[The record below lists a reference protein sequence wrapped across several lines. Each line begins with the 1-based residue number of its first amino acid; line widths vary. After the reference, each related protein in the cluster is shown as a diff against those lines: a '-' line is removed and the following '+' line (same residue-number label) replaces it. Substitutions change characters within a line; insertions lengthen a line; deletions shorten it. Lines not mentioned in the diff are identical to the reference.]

1 MMWNSK
7 NTKLIKATPLSKN
20 KPIPTMQT
28 KSKRVILLI
37 LDSVGIGYLPDAH
50 LYGDEGSNTLGH
62 IAEKYPSLH
71 IPNLIRLGLGNI
83 DPNNLLPK
91 VTTSLASY
99 GKAMEQSAGKDTTT
113 GHWEIAGTILDKP
126 FPTFPDGFPAAFIAD
141 FEAAIGTKTI
151 GNYSASGTAIIEAL
165 GDEHVRTGYPIVYTS
180 ADSVFQIAM
189 HEDVMPIEK
198 QYEICQIARDML
210 VGEYE
215 VGRVIA
221 RPFVGTS
228 GQYVR
233 TSRRKDFATLPP
245 DNVLDAI
252 NKQGMEVLG
261 IGKIYDIFAG
271 KGITRSI
278 KTANNT
284 EGIEATITAIEN
296 DSASLIFTNLVDFDM
311 HFGHRRDVPGYAQC
325 LETFDVEL
333 PEIMSK
339 MKEDDLLI
347 ITADHGND
355 PTWPGTDHTREYI
368 PILIYGKNITCG
380 KDLGVRN
387 SFVDIAATIA
397 DALGIDFETT
407 GSSCLF

>member
-1 MMWNSK
+1 MN
-7 NTKLIKATPLSKN
+7 IKSN
-20 KPIPTMQT
+20 
-28 KSKRVILLI
+28 RVILI
-37 LDSVGIGYLPDAH
+37 VLDSVGIGYLPDAH
-50 LYGDEGSNTLGH
+50 LYGDKGSNTLGH

-83 DPNNLLPK
+83 DPINLLPK
-91 VTTSLASY
+91 VTAPLASY

-126 FPTFPDGFPAAFIAD
+126 FPTFPDGFPATFIAD
-141 FEAAIGTKTI
+141 FEASIRTKTI
-151 GNYSASGTAIIEAL
+151 GNYSASGTVIIEAL

-189 HEDVMPIEK
+189 HEEVIPIEK

-210 VGEYE
+210 VGEFE

-221 RPFVGTS
+221 RPFVGAS
-228 GQYVR
+228 GQYTR
-233 TSRRKDFATLPP
+233 TSRRKDFATMPP
-245 DNVLDAI
+245 DNILDTI
-252 NKQGMEVLG
+252 QNHGKEVLG

-278 KTANNT
+278 KTTNNT

-311 HFGHRRDVPGYAQC
+311 HYGHRRDVPGYAQC
-325 LETFDVEL
+325 LEAFDAKL
-333 PEIMSK
+333 PEIMAK
-339 MKEDDLLI
+339 MKEDDILI

-368 PILIYGKNITCG
+368 PILIYGKNITEG
-380 KDLGVRN
+380 KDLGIRN

-397 DALGIDFETT
+397 DALGMDFETT
-407 GSSCLF
+407 GISCIL

>member
-1 MMWNSK
+1 MFTFGK
-7 NTKLIKATPLSKN
+7 RY
-20 KPIPTMQT
+20 PIM
-28 KSKRVILLI
+28 KINRVILI
-37 LDSVGIGYLPDAH
+37 VLDSVGIGYLPDAH

-62 IAEKYPSLH
+62 IAEKYPALR

-83 DPNNLLPK
+83 DPTNVIPK
-91 VTTSLASY
+91 TDTPLAAY
-99 GKAMEQSAGKDTTT
+99 GKAAEMSAGKDTTT
-113 GHWEIAGTILDKP
+113 GHWEIAGTILEKP
-126 FPTFPDGFPAAFIAD
+126 FPTFPDGFPESFMQD
-141 FEAAIGTKTI
+141 FEKAIGSETI
-151 GNYSASGTAIIEAL
+151 GNFSASGTAIIEQL
-165 GDEHVRTGYPIVYTS
+165 GDEHVRTGFPIVYTS

-189 HEDVMPIEK
+189 HEDVIPIEK
-198 QYEICQIARDML
+198 QYEICQIARNML
-210 VGEYE
+210 IGEYE

-221 RPFVGTS
+221 RPFAGTS
-228 GQYVR
+228 GNYTR
-233 TSRRKDFATLPP
+233 TSRRKDFATMPP

-252 NKQGMEVLG
+252 NKYGKEVLG

-284 EGIEATITAIEN
+284 EGIEATISAIEN
-296 DSASLIFTNLVDFDM
+296 DQAGLIFTNLVDFDM
-311 HFGHRRDVPGYAQC
+311 HFGHRRDVPGYARC
-325 LETFDVEL
+325 LEAFDTKL

-368 PILIYGKNITCG
+368 PILIYGKNNAYG

>member
-1 MMWNSK
+1 M
-7 NTKLIKATPLSKN
+7 NTKPN
-20 KPIPTMQT
+20 
-28 KSKRVILLI
+28 RVILI
-37 LDSVGIGYLPDAH
+37 VLDSVGIGYLPDAH

-91 VTTSLASY
+91 VTTPLASY

-126 FPTFPDGFPAAFIAD
+126 FPTFPDGFPTTFIAD

-165 GDEHVRTGYPIVYTS
+165 GDEHVRTGFPIVYTS

-189 HEDVMPIEK
+189 HEEVIPIEK

-233 TSRRKDFATLPP
+233 TARRKDFATMPP

-252 NKQGMEVLG
+252 NKHGMEVLG

-284 EGIEATITAIEN
+284 EGIEATISAIAN
-296 DSASLIFTNLVDFDM
+296 DNASLIFTNLVDFDM

-325 LETFDVEL
+325 LEAFDAKL
-333 PEIMSK
+333 PDIMST
-339 MKEDDLLI
+339 MKDDDLLI

-368 PILIYGKNITCG
+368 PILMYGKNIAYG
-380 KDLGVRN
+380 KDLGIRH

-397 DALGIDFETT
+397 DALGMDFETT
-407 GSSCLF
+407 GSSCIL